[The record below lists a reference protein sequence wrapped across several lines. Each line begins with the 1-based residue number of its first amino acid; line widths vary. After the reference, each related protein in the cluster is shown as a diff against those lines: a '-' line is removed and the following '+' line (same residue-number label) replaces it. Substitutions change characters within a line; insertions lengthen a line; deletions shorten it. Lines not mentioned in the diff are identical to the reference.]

1 MPITTDTLVKR
12 ITIADQNDLGK
23 AIKDECELQAGRD
36 KARRLAASFVVEGEL
51 VLIFQRTP
59 D

>member
-1 MPITTDTLVKR
+1 MAITTDTLVRR
-12 ITIADQNDLGK
+12 ITIANQDDLGK
-23 AIKDECELQAGRD
+23 AIKDECELQSGRE
-36 KARRLAASFVVEGEL
+36 KHRRLAATFVYEGEL